1 MANELLF
8 EELTY
13 KIIGVCYE
21 VQNQLGGGLLE
32 KTYQKA
38 LVIGLKAAGFSV
50 EEEVKVPILFHN
62 EQIAVGYAD
71 LLVNG
76 KILIELKRTASFN
89 RSQIQ
94 QLENYLTSCNLPLGL
109 LIHFGQ
115 ESVNVKRVIN
125 RTYFNNLKNGQG

>member
-71 LLVNG
+71 LLIDG

-94 QLENYLTSCNLPLGL
+94 QLENYLASCNLPLGL

-115 ESVNVKRVIN
+115 ESVSVKRVIN
-125 RTYFNNLKNGQG
+125 RTYFNNLKNRQG

>member
-76 KILIELKRTASFN
+76 KILIELKRTATFN

-125 RTYFNNLKNGQG
+125 RTYFNNLKNRQG

>member
-76 KILIELKRTASFN
+76 KILIELKRTATFN